1 MTKKVL
7 VTALLTVSMAKR
19 IEEAARGGKFD
30 VTFEYLPN
38 RRVLT
43 EEVIASGLQA
53 RTIPEDESA
62 ENPGEA
68 LSGFA
73 ATLGDTPLRIV
84 RHNKETL
91 EWLQMN
97 SVGYDDYVRDDMLSE
112 KCVLCNAAG
121 MYGTIVSEHM
131 IGLTFDV
138 LRGFGYCYE
147 GKAQHLWRPSRPIQ
161 VVEGSTVVV
170 LGLGDIGGR
179 YAKKMKALGAYVI
192 GVRRKMTEK
201 PPYLDEQITFDALDD
216 VLPRADILAMV
227 IPGGPSTYHLM
238 DERRLKRMKRGSV
251 IVNAGRGSSIDQK
264 ALAELLT
271 AGHFLGAG
279 LDVTDPEPL
288 PADDPLWDA
297 PNLLLCPHTAG
308 TWHRETMDK
317 FTDICVENMK
327 AWVHGGEF
335 SRVISMEDRKSV
347 AEMYKNTN

>member
-7 VTALLTVSMAKR
+7 ITAPLTREMARR
-19 IEEAARGGKFD
+19 IEQAAEGGNFD

-38 RRVLT
+38 KRVLT
-43 EEVIASGLQA
+43 DEVIASGLQE
-53 RTIPEDESA
+53 RTIPAEESE
-62 ENPGEA
+62 ENPGDA

-73 ATLGDTPLRIV
+73 ATLGDTPLSIV

-97 SVGYDDYVRDDMLSE
+97 SVGFDDYVRGGMLSDA
-112 KCVLCNAAG
+112 CVLCNAAG

-131 IGLTFDV
+131 IGLTFDI

-147 GKAQHLWRPSRPIQ
+147 GKAQHLWRPSRQIQ

-179 YAKKMKALGAYVI
+179 YAEKMKALGAYVI
-192 GVRRKMTEK
+192 GVRRKRTEK
-201 PPYLDEQITFDALDD
+201 PSYLNEQITFDELDD

-227 IPGGPSTYHLM
+227 IPGGLSTYHLM
-238 DERRLKRMKRGSV
+238 DERRLKLMKRGSV
-251 IVNAGRGSSIDQK
+251 IVNAGRGTSIDQK
-264 ALAELLT
+264 ALVKLLNEDY
-271 AGHFLGAG
+271 FLGAG

-297 PNLLLCPHTAG
+297 KNLLLCPHTAG
-308 TWHRETMDK
+308 TWHRETMNK

-335 SRVISMEDRKSV
+335 SRVISLEERRSV
-347 AEMYKNTN
+347 AGN